1 MIIFKKKRRKG
12 YQRWRGFRAQ
22 LTVVRIGEIGT
33 NAAHDTALAG
43 ALSEDPPGG

>member
-33 NAAHDTALAG
+33 DAAHDKALAG
-43 ALSEDPPGG
+43 GAPSGSDG